1 MRTLRS
7 KDFASNQIC
16 GTSLKGYTAATY
28 KQLVAVLGEP
38 TFNTPSGDD
47 KTQVEWVVKFR
58 NKYYTAYDWKIY
70 DREYTLNELSVF
82 HVGGK
87 EDAFDFIVALEKKI
101 KIQEASI
108 K

>member
-16 GTSLKGYTAATY
+16 GTSLKGYTKATY
-28 KQLVAVLGEP
+28 KQLVATLGEP
-38 TFNTPSGDD
+38 TFNEASLDD

-58 NKYYTAYDWKIY
+58 NNYFTIYDWKTF
-70 DREYTLNELSVF
+70 DREYTMNELTIF

-87 EDAFDFIVALEKKI
+87 VDALDFIIALKN
-101 KIQEASI
+101 KIQ
-108 K
+108 

>member
-1 MRTLRS
+1 MRTLRNQ
-7 KDFASNQIC
+7 DFASNQTC

-58 NKYYTAYDWKIY
+58 NNYFTTYDWKTY
-70 DREYTLNELSVF
+70 DREYTLNELTVF
-82 HVGGK
+82 HVGSK
-87 EDAFDFIVALEKKI
+87 VDAFDFIVKLESKI
-101 KIQEASI
+101 TCQK
-108 K
+108 

>member
-1 MRTLRS
+1 MRTLRNQE
-7 KDFASNQIC
+7 FASNQTC

-47 KTQVEWVVKFR
+47 KTQVEWVVKFK
-58 NKYYTAYDWKIY
+58 NDYFTIYDWKTY
-70 DREYTLNELSVF
+70 DREYTLNELTIF

-87 EDAFDFIVALEKKI
+87 IDAFDFIVKLES
-101 KIQEASI
+101 KIQ
-108 K
+108 